1 MEVRRREEARAKT
14 GQPDL
19 TANVSIFMAATVRY
33 LYRPHPHPHPLSTP
47 RPVDV
52 YSELFY
58 MAEGR
63 WKSLRKM
70 NDSLTSSA
78 LLRVYPVLQAR
89 PGIYDFGVKS
99 RCPISISI
107 PIRLHL
113 WHCNKRQQQ
122 SVVLI

>member
-1 MEVRRREEARAKT
+1 MEVRRREEARGKT

-33 LYRPHPHPHPLSTP
+33 LSRPHPRPLPPP

-89 PGIYDFGVKS
+89 RGIYDSASGKW
-99 RCPISISI
+99 REISLPDFDFDSHS
-107 PIRLHL
+107 PPLVAL
-113 WHCNKRQQQ
+113 Q
-122 SVVLI
+122 